1 MTGEL
6 FAETDAGG
14 PARLFELDNGRG
26 VVARVTDYGAALVQL
41 HVPGHTGEPADIVLG
56 FDSVEGYQSST
67 VPYCGATVG
76 RVANRTAHGALTVD
90 GNEYEL
96 TRNEPPHHLHGG
108 ETRSFDKVVWRL
120 VRADEQTVEFHH
132 VSPAGEEGY
141 PGRVEVSAVYQL
153 SGDALT
159 VTYRAR
165 TDEPTPLNMTNHA
178 YVNLAGAGSGTI
190 LDHELA
196 IRADQYTPVRDDLI
210 PTGECA
216 DVVGTPLDFRTET
229 PIGAAMRGLPSSAK
243 TGGYDHN
250 FVLRDGQD
258 GKRPVATLRHPDSGR
273 VLELSTNQPGLQF
286 YSGNGL
292 AAPVGKR
299 GRTYVRHGALC
310 LEPQYFPDALH
321 HPRFPNTVVRPG
333 EVYEHVSEYRFTSE

>member
-1 MTGEL
+1 MTGEP
-6 FAETDAGG
+6 FAATDAGG

-26 VVARVTDYGAALVQL
+26 LVARVTDYGATLVQL
-41 HVPGHTGEPADIVLG
+41 HVPGRGGEPADVVLG
-56 FDSVEGYQSST
+56 FDSVEGYQSAA

-90 GNEYEL
+90 GEEYEL

-108 ETRSFDKVVWRL
+108 GLRSFDRVVWRL
-120 VRADEQTVEFHH
+120 VRADERTVEFHH

-141 PGRVEVSAVYQL
+141 PGQVEVSAVYHVT
-153 SGDALT
+153 GDALT

-178 YVNLAGAGSGTI
+178 YLNLGGAGTGTI
-190 LDHELA
+190 LDHELE

-210 PTGECA
+210 PTGEYA
-216 DVVGTPLDFRTET
+216 DVADTPLDFRGGG
-229 PIGAAMRGLPSSAK
+229 PVGAAMRELPRPTNA
-243 TGGYDHN
+243 GGYDHN
-250 FVLRDGQD
+250 FVLRGGQ
-258 GKRPVATLRHPDSGR
+258 GEKRLAATLRHPGSGR

-292 AAPVGKR
+292 SSPVGKL
-299 GRTYVRHGALC
+299 GRTYDRHGALC

-321 HPRFPNTVVRPG
+321 HPRFPSTVVRPG
-333 EVYEHVSEYRFTSE
+333 EVYEHVSEYRFTSD